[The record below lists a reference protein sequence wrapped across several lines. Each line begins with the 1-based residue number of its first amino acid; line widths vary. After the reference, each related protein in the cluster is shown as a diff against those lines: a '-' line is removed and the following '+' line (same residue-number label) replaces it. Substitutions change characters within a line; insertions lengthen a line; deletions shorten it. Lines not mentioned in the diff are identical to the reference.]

1 MDAEKLSKRDTLK
14 RKEGRRRCARSRAAY
29 KGEEKE
35 EIKRGREGLHEVG
48 DREKEEKMER
58 EKRERGKKAW
68 CNGGTSLRV
77 SAPRISERRF
87 SL

>member
-14 RKEGRRRCARSRAAY
+14 RKERGRAVHAAY
-29 KGEEKE
+29 EGEEKE
-35 EIKRGREGLHEVG
+35 GIKRGRESLYEAG

-77 SAPRISERRF
+77 SALRISERRF